1 MTDKKINTINIMME
15 VNIEKPIIYK
25 IEKINKKK
33 AQFVI
38 NKFEEIDLTSRLHWV
53 LDTDTNIYELRSYDE
68 NEIKKIKQ
76 NTTNYCKKIIN
87 SEDGSIKIMYNKS
100 KNSTTGRYYSKN
112 GLQTMLREIRHT
124 LCKNDYIDIDMVNA
138 EATILLNYCKINNI
152 EHDNL
157 NYYIDH
163 RKELIDDIILENPN
177 LKYEDVKMNFLKII
191 NGGSVDSY
199 LYENDFVK
207 DFFEEMKIIRN
218 EIVNLNKNI
227 EAFVKKYKK
236 DKHNISGSVTSNLYQ
251 FIENKIVM
259 LADEYLTK
267 LKFDVDVLIFDGFQI
282 RNVENFKEEILDDLN
297 EYIYEKTKYEVE
309 FIVKDMNEGYDISDE
324 ELENIEVKDEHKQ
337 NDDVVIIEDDAQAS
351 DIILDRIKDNIILS
365 NKHIF
370 LKNQNSNVY
379 TIDDSTTNDET
390 KKRLLSVILDSN
402 LRKQGKDKTLPYSA
416 NASGAINISKCVLAK
431 MKDDIMYESNKNV
444 FSNKLWTSNLYKLC
458 FKDGYYDFK
467 ARCFKKYDNETFT
480 TIVIKRE
487 FPKTRNEDVIKEVYD
502 KIFDPIFW
510 DKEQQQYFLN
520 YMARGLAGEV
530 EEKTWALGIGNRNSG
545 KGVLFDVFKNAFE
558 DYVTSITA
566 EELLINRVGD
576 GDIAKKLGWTIPL
589 EFKRLYFSNEIKTE
603 DDRGQKIK
611 LDSTIIKN

>member
-112 GLQTMLREIRHT
+112 GLQSMLREIRHT

-163 RKELIDDIILENPN
+163 IKELIDDIILENPN

-191 NGGSVDSY
+191 NGGAVDAY
-199 LYENDFVK
+199 LYQNDFVK
-207 DFFEEMKIIRN
+207 DFCEEMEVIRN

-236 DKHNISGSVTSNLYQ
+236 DKHNISGSVTSYLYQ

-309 FIVKDMNEGYDISDE
+309 FIVKDMNEGYDITDE
-324 ELENIEVKDEHKQ
+324 ELENIEIKDEKDKS
-337 NDDVVIIEDDAQAS
+337 NDVIIIEDDDQAS
-351 DIILDRIKDNIILS
+351 DIILERIKDDIILS
-365 NKHIF
+365 NKQFYH
-370 LKNQNSNVY
+370 KNKEGNIY
-379 TIDDSTTNDET
+379 TLDESTKNEET
-390 KKRLLSVILDSN
+390 SRRLLSIILGSN
-402 LRKQGKDKTLPYSA
+402 LRKQTKNDTSPYAS
-416 NASGAINISKCVLAK
+416 NASGASNISKCVIAK
-431 MKDDIMYESNKNV
+431 MKDDLFYDSENNM
-444 FSNKLWTSNLYKLC
+444 FCNKLWNSNLYKLC

-467 ARCFKKYDNETFT
+467 NKCFIKYDNETFT
-480 TIVIKRE
+480 TIFIKRD
-487 FPKTRNEDVIKEVYD
+487 FPKERNETVIKEVYD
-502 KIFDPIFW
+502 KVINAIFNE
-510 DKEQQQYFLN
+510 KEQQKYFLN
-520 YMARGLAGEV
+520 YIARGLAGEV
-530 EEKTWALGIGNRNSG
+530 EEKTWAMGLGNRNCG
-545 KGVLFDVFKNAFE
+545 KGVLFDMFKNSFE
-558 DYVTSITA
+558 DY
-566 EELLINRVGD
+566 
-576 GDIAKKLGWTIPL
+576 
-589 EFKRLYFSNEIKTE
+589 
-603 DDRGQKIK
+603 
-611 LDSTIIKN
+611 